1 PQVMKGYWK
10 KEKETNDSLKNGWLY
25 TGDLAR
31 QDEEGYFYI
40 VGRKKELI
48 ITNGFNVYPQE
59 IESVLF
65 AHPDIKESVVV
76 LIKDEKRDELT
87 KAFIV
92 VVSDVKI
99 NEDELKGYCYKN
111 LTPYKDTKQFEEI
124 ADLTINNVGKG
135 LKKKL
140 KDMDIKK

>member
-1 PQVMKGYWK
+1 
-10 KEKETNDSLKNGWLY
+10 
-25 TGDLAR
+25 
-31 QDEEGYFYI
+31 EEGYFYI

-65 AHPDIKESVVV
+65 AHPDIKESAVVG
-76 LIKDEKRDELT
+76 IKDEKRGELT

-92 VVSDVKI
+92 VHSGVTID
-99 NEDELKGYCYKN
+99 EDELKGYCYKN
-111 LTPYKDTKQFEEI
+111 LTHYKVIEN
-124 ADLTINNVGKG
+124 LNRNNISKV

-140 KDMDIKK
+140 KYKKIKK

>member
-1 PQVMKGYWK
+1 
-10 KEKETNDSLKNGWLY
+10 
-25 TGDLAR
+25 
-31 QDEEGYFYI
+31 YI

-65 AHPDIKESVVV
+65 AHPDIKESAVVG
-76 LIKDEKRDELT
+76 IKDEKRGELT

-92 VVSDVKI
+92 VHSGVTID
-99 NEDELKGYCYKN
+99 EDELKVYCYKN
-111 LTPYKDTKQFEEI
+111 LTPYIVPKQYEVI
-124 ADLTINNVGKG
+124 ADLPRNNVGKV

-140 KDMDIKK
+140 KHMEIQKQYYKCLEVLKILYVGQQMLSNTISEKIETKI